1 MNGFMSRKNTAS
13 VAVVTQTDGC
23 HKGAATG
30 VIAGVAR
37 ELAVGMTADDTAPA
51 VIELDALF
59 DAQFV
64 RIARVIARVTRD
76 PSRAEEQ
83 EGWTKELDGV
93 EEWMMERKGG
103 SRGGSVFQMVADAE
117 RTGPS
122 AVGWLYRTATRVG
135 LNELRRDTRRQRY
148 ERLFAFVPSGRPH
161 STTPEDLHA
170 ANETREQVRVVLA
183 TLPRRQAT
191 LLVLR
196 SDGLTYAEIAAALE
210 LNPASVGTLLA
221 RAETAFE
228 KEYVRRYGD
237 A

>member
-1 MNGFMSRKNTAS
+1 MSVGTPAGQSTPKMSGFMSRKNTAS
-13 VAVVTQTDGC
+13 VPVVTQADRC
-23 HKGAATG
+23 HKAAAAG

-37 ELAVGMTADDTAPA
+37 ELAVGMTADDAASA
-51 VIELDALF
+51 VAELDALF

-76 PSRAEEQ
+76 PSRAEE
-83 EGWTKELDGV
+83 LAV
-93 EEWMMERKGG
+93 EVFLKW
-103 SRGGSVFQMVADAE
+103 SRTPSAQ
-117 RTGPS
+117 GPG

-135 LNELRRDTRRQRY
+135 LNELRRETRRQRY
-148 ERLFAFVPSGRPH
+148 ERLFAFVPSGRSH
-161 STTPEDLHA
+161 TTTPEDLHA
-170 ANETREQVRVVLA
+170 ANETRGQVRVVLA
-183 TLPRRQAT
+183 TLSRRQAT

-196 SDGLTYAEIAAALE
+196 GDGLTYAEIAVALE

-228 KEYVRRYGD
+228 REYVRRYGD

>member
-1 MNGFMSRKNTAS
+1 MSRKNTAS
-13 VAVVTQTDGC
+13 VPVVTLEDGC
-23 HKGAATG
+23 HKAAAAG
-30 VIAGVAR
+30 VIEGVAR

-59 DAQFV
+59 EAQFV

-76 PSRAEEQ
+76 PSRAEE
-83 EGWTKELDGV
+83 LAV
-93 EEWMMERKGG
+93 EVFLKW
-103 SRGGSVFQMVADAE
+103 SR
-117 RTGPS
+117 TPS
-122 AVGWLYRTATRVG
+122 AHGASSVGWLYKTATRVG

-148 ERLFAFVPSGRPH
+148 ERLFAFVPSGRPL
-161 STTPEDLHA
+161 SATPEDVRA
-170 ANETREQVRVVLA
+170 TNETRDQVRVVLA
-183 TLPRRQAT
+183 TLPHRQAA

-196 SDGLTYAEIAAALE
+196 TDGLTYSEIAAALE
-210 LNPASVGTLLA
+210 LNPASVGTLLG

>member
-1 MNGFMSRKNTAS
+1 MPKMSGFMSRKNTAS
-13 VAVVTQTDGC
+13 VPVVTQAPGC
-23 HKGAATG
+23 HKGTATG
-30 VIAGVAR
+30 VIGGVAR

-59 DAQFV
+59 DVQFV

-76 PSRAEEQ
+76 PSRAEE
-83 EGWTKELDGV
+83 LAV
-93 EEWMMERKGG
+93 EVFLKW
-103 SRGGSVFQMVADAE
+103 SRTPSAH
-117 RTGPS
+117 GPT
-122 AVGWLYRTATRVG
+122 AVGWLYKTATRVG

-183 TLPRRQAT
+183 TLSRRQAT
-191 LLVLR
+191 LLLLR
-196 SDGLTYAEIAAALE
+196 GDGLTYAEIAAALE
-210 LNPASVGTLLA
+210 LNPASIGTLLA
-221 RAETAFE
+221 RAESAFE